1 MNIKEF
7 KLKFIQFKF
16 KALKVLLGLLFIT
29 FFITLLDAIKGTVP
43 FYMPFIVL
51 SIAVSLLLIR
61 YIYMVLQILGINPC
75 QKTNAGILV
84 L

>member
-29 FFITLLDAIKGTVP
+29 FFITLLDAIKCTVA

-51 SIAVSLLLIR
+51 FIAVSLFAEQVYLHDSPDTWGKS
-61 YIYMVLQILGINPC
+61 MSKN
-75 QKTNAGILV
+75 
-84 L
+84 